1 MRSGK
6 KKGVL
11 MIEVIDWVL
20 AGVAALGVVVGL
32 ALIIATIVGLVME
45 GDEE

>member
-1 MRSGK
+1 
-6 KKGVL
+6 